1 MAKRPSP
8 TVNVLAGATIYQ
20 PPQTPVAAVQ
30 PPADAEIPA
39 PTRERTRIS
48 IRGDREFMDRARA
61 AWFNNIQQ
69 TGIMSFNDYV
79 IEALQ
84 ARIQQDEQTYNNG
97 KPYEGRPPGTTPIGR
112 R

>member
-1 MAKRPSP
+1 MTPRPTPRRSALSNQSVITP
-8 TVNVLAGATIYQ
+8 AANDNSTLVVTQTSAH
-20 PPQTPVAAVQ
+20 PQ
-30 PPADAEIPA
+30 
-39 PTRERTRIS
+39 RTRIS
-48 IRGDREFMDRARA
+48 IRGEREFMDRARA

-79 IEALQ
+79 IEALH

-97 KPYEGRPPGTTPIGR
+97 QPYEGRPPGTTPIGR

>member
-1 MAKRPSP
+1 MAKRPTP
-8 TVNVLAGATIYQ
+8 TVNALAGATIYQ
-20 PPQTPVAAVQ
+20 APQTSVT
-30 PPADAEIPA
+30 PPSSSEATQRDH
-39 PTRERTRIS
+39 TQERTRIS
-48 IRGDREFMDRARA
+48 IRGEREFMDRARA

-84 ARIQQDEQTYNNG
+84 VRIQQDEQTYNNG
-97 KPYEGRPPGTTPIGR
+97 QPYEGRPPGTTPIGR